1 MWQGVNNGASGTPEG
16 ARQGRIVNSAVACAE
31 LCREAR
37 VTTIELELDF
47 ISFLLITYR

>member
-1 MWQGVNNGASGTPEG
+1 MWHGVNNGASGTPEG

-37 VTTIELELDF
+37 VTTIELKQEI
-47 ISFLLITYR
+47 ISFY